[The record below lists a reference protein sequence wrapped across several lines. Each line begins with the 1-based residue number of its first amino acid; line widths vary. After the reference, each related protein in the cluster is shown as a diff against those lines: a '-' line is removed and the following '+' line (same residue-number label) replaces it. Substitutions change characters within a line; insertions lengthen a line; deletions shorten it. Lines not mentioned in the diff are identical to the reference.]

1 MADLDKNELERMID
15 KITEVEN
22 PEVYAKEETHLNKP
36 IKNIKFGHILNINWD
51 NLVNTFKIMK
61 AFFKETVLK
70 QDVDNKNTAG
80 KIVCR
85 NIDKSIEV
93 GYIYCSS
100 TVKTEGTIPEG
111 AGLPYKNPKNGEIE
125 WTNNMEAVR
134 KHTGTISLDD
144 MNAVEKVDINGS
156 FNIYGGSRSITLDE
170 KAKKY
175 KVLMIKAGGTES
187 DIHFLI
193 MIPGQRIASRDGVR
207 YGGGAISAL
216 WNGELQVTVNHY
228 PGPKDGY
235 TGRVEGVWGLI

>member
-1 MADLDKNELERMID
+1 MANIDIKELENLPTA
-15 KITEVEN
+15 ITEVEN
-22 PEVYAKEETHLNKP
+22 PEVYSKDINHINKP
-36 IKNIKFGHILNINWD
+36 IKNIKFGHLLNINWD
-51 NLVNTFKIMK
+51 NLAG
-61 AFFKETVLK
+61 AFTLIRKFLAEAIYKK
-70 QDVDNKNTAG
+70 DVDNKNTAG

-85 NIDKSIEV
+85 NADNSIEI
-93 GYIYCSS
+93 GDIYCSS

-111 AGLPYKNPKNGEIE
+111 AGLPYKNPISGEIE

-144 MNAVEKVDINGS
+144 MNAVEKVDVNGS

-175 KVLMIKAGGTES
+175 KVLMIKAGGTG
-187 DIHFLI
+187 DDVHFLI
-193 MIPGQRIASRDGVR
+193 MIPGQRITSRDGTR
-207 YGGGAISAL
+207 YGGGSISAL
-216 WNGELQVTVNHY
+216 WGGELQVTVNHY

>member
-51 NLVNTFKIMK
+51 NLVNTFKIIK
-61 AFFKETVLK
+61 IFFKETVLK

-80 KIVCR
+80 KIVQR
-85 NIDKSIEV
+85 NLDKSIEV
-93 GYIYCSS
+93 GDIYCSS

-144 MNAVEKVDINGS
+144 MNAVEKVDVNGS
-156 FNIYGGSRSITLDE
+156 FNIYGGSRSITLNE

-175 KVLMIKAGGTES
+175 KVLMIKAGGTDS

-193 MIPGQRIASRDGVR
+193 MIPGQRIISRDGTR
-207 YGGGAISAL
+207 YGGGSISAL